1 VSPEPPK
8 SDIPGI
14 VGSAILVAIAVA
26 AFYFAKDFTA
36 LGSVFPRTVAVLV
49 ILFGGAYIVLALVRP
64 GPPKPV
70 EHGSALR
77 RAALFA
83 VMLAWSLL
91 LQSVGFL
98 TTSIVAFTAILLI
111 ANYDRWTPRRALGY
125 AFAGALLLGGL
136 YAVFRFGLQVPLPPG
151 LLL

>member
-1 VSPEPPK
+1 VSSKPPK
-8 SDIPGI
+8 RDLPGI
-14 VGSAILVAIAVA
+14 AGSAILVAIAAA

-36 LGSVFPRTVAVLV
+36 LGSVFPRTVAVLM
-49 ILFGGAYIVLALVRP
+49 ILFAGAYIVLALVRP
-64 GPPKPV
+64 GPPKPQ
-70 EHGSALR
+70 ERGSPFR
-77 RAALFA
+77 RAGLFA

-111 ANYDRWTPRRALGY
+111 TNYDRWTPRRAVGY
-125 AFAGALLLGGL
+125 AAAGALLLGGL

-151 LLL
+151 ILL